1 MKQFLL
7 YNPTSLQEAAELLGT
22 DPERAALLAGGMDLL
37 GRMKKRVDNPAAVV
51 NLQSV
56 PGLASIQATADGLSL
71 GALVTLSELAE
82 NSTVQ
87 AQYRAVAEAAKSV
100 GSVQIRNAGTVGG
113 NLCQRPRCWY
123 FRHRDYVCLQ
133 KKGTTCFGEAGESR
147 YHGILGGG
155 PCYFAHPSDLA
166 PALIAFDAT
175 VRVVGPQGERI
186 VPLESLYCLPAEK
199 LGYGLTLA
207 PGEIVAEVRMPAPR
221 VGTRSTYV
229 KFKEKPSFD
238 FSLAGVAAVVSLQK
252 GKVAH
257 ARIALSGVAPIP
269 WHAIEAE
276 KSLLGAKLEEPLARK
291 AADLVVE
298 NNMPLGDN
306 GYKVPLTRTLVRRAL
321 LSLA

>member
-22 DPERAALLAGGMDLL
+22 DPAASGTSGRGMDLL

-186 VPLESLYCLPAEK
+186 VPLESPIACLPK
-199 LGYGLTLA
+199 
-207 PGEIVAEVRMPAPR
+207 
-221 VGTRSTYV
+221 
-229 KFKEKPSFD
+229 
-238 FSLAGVAAVVSLQK
+238 
-252 GKVAH
+252 
-257 ARIALSGVAPIP
+257 
-269 WHAIEAE
+269 
-276 KSLLGAKLEEPLARK
+276 
-291 AADLVVE
+291 
-298 NNMPLGDN
+298 N
-306 GYKVPLTRTLVRRAL
+306 
-321 LSLA
+321 